1 MATVLVTGASS
12 GMGEATAERFAG
24 AGHRVILAARR
35 RDRVAALAQRLGE
48 RALAVE
54 LDVRDRASV
63 DSAVAGLGAGF
74 ADVDILVNNAGLA
87 LGLGSAA
94 QADLDDWQQ
103 MIETNCLGLAYMT
116 RALLP
121 AMIERGSGHVVNVG
135 SIAGSSPYPGANVY
149 GATKAFVHQFTLN
162 LRSDLHGT
170 GVRAT
175 CIEPGLVGGTEF
187 SLVRFDGDQER
198 VRGLYDGANALT
210 PQDVAE
216 SIFWATSMPAHVNVN
231 SIEIMPV
238 TQSHPALQVFRDA

>member
-12 GMGEATAERFAG
+12 GVGEAVAIRYIE

-35 RDRVAALAQRLGE
+35 RGRVTELALALGD
-48 RALAVE
+48 RALPVE
-54 LDVRDRASV
+54 VDVRDRASV
-63 DSAVAGLGAGF
+63 DRALAEISAPFV
-74 ADVDILVNNAGLA
+74 DVEILVNNAGLA

-94 QADLDDWQQ
+94 EADLDDWQQ

-121 AMIERGSGHVVNVG
+121 SMVGRRRGHVVNVG

-175 CIEPGLVGGTEF
+175 CVEPGMVGDTEF
-187 SLVRFDGDQER
+187 SVVRFDGDEAR
-198 VRGLYDGANALT
+198 ARDLYDGAGALT
-210 PQDVAE
+210 PQDIAE
-216 SIFWATSMPAHVNVN
+216 SIYWATSMPAHVNIN

-238 TQSHPALQVFRDA
+238 TQSHPALQVFRSA